1 MDKSPDGPD
10 IDQINQIDQVD
21 VTELV
26 KRSPILAR
34 LIEEVR
40 LEEALGISGYNR
52 MHNRHNRTIR
62 PPRPYPYPQPEPPL
76 TALRNWPERSS

>member
-1 MDKSPDGPD
+1 MNTNQGPPKAQHSDGPD
-10 IDQINQIDQVD
+10 IDQID

-34 LIEEVR
+34 LVEEIR
-40 LEEALGISGYNR
+40 LEENQGISGYNR

-62 PPRPYPYPQPEPPL
+62 PRPYPYPQPEPPDV
-76 TALRNWPERSS
+76 P